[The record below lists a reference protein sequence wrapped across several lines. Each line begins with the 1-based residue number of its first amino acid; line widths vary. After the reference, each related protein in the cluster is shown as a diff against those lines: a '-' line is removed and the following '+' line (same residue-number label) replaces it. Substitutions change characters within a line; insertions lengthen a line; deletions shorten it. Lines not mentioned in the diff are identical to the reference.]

1 MLKSISIYPIKSL
14 NGIELSSAEILQ
26 HGISFDRNW
35 MLVDAE
41 NKFITRR
48 ERPELSLVKI
58 SLNEE
63 GFQFSFNTK
72 TANLSIH
79 ANEFHSD
86 KIESKVWDSEVF
98 GYEEGENFN
107 SFFSDFLKEEVRL
120 IRMPLHPERMETSP
134 LTGEQTPSSFADSFP
149 ILIIGTASLDALNAK
164 LEEPID
170 ARYFRP
176 NLLFKTE
183 RPFEEDEWQEIKIG
197 NVLLRKAKPCGRC
210 RMINVNPDTGIYR
223 TDVMRELAK
232 LRTVKNKVILGDLY
246 YPIQT
251 ESIDIHSEVKVFTN
265 FNP

>member
-1 MLKSISIYPIKSL
+1 
-14 NGIELSSAEILQ
+14 
-26 HGISFDRNW
+26 
-35 MLVDAE
+35 
-41 NKFITRR
+41 
-48 ERPELSLVKI
+48 
-58 SLNEE
+58 
-63 GFQFSFNTK
+63 
-72 TANLSIH
+72 
-79 ANEFHSD
+79 
-86 KIESKVWDSEVF
+86 
-98 GYEEGENFN
+98 
-107 SFFSDFLKEEVRL
+107 
-120 IRMPLHPERMETSP
+120 METSP

>member
-14 NGIELSSAEILQ
+14 NGVDQPRVEILP
-26 HGISFDRNW
+26 HGMAFDRNW

-41 NKFITRR
+41 NKFVTRR
-48 ERPELSLVKI
+48 ERPELSLLKTT
-58 SLNEE
+58 LNEE

-72 TANLSIH
+72 TVDLSIQ
-79 ANEFHSD
+79 ANEFHSE

-98 GYEEGENFN
+98 GYDEGENA
-107 SFFSDFLKEEVRL
+107 SAFFSDFLKEKVRL
-120 IRMPLHPERMETSP
+120 IRMPFQPERIETAP
-134 LTGEQTPSSFADSFP
+134 LTGEHTPSSFADSFP
-149 ILIIGTASLDALNAK
+149 ILIVGTASLDALSAN
-164 LEEPID
+164 LDEPID

-176 NLLFKTE
+176 NLVFQTE
-183 RPFEEDEWQEIKIG
+183 HSFEEDDWKEILIG
-197 NVLLRKAKPCGRC
+197 NTLLRKAKPCGRC
-210 RMINVNPDTGIYR
+210 RMINVNPDTGEYR

-251 ESIDIHSEVKVFTN
+251 GTIDLYAEVKVFTT